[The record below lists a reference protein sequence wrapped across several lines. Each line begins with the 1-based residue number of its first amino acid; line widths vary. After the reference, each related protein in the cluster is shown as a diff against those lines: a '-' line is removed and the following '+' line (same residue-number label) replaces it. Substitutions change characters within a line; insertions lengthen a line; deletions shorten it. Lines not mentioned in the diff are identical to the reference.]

1 MNDAGS
7 VLRMQ
12 QEAAER
18 VKRMQEH
25 SRRLVSEQPS
35 PAPPTAETCE
45 EAPSS
50 SSGLAALFGGDGEQT
65 LIVLLAV
72 LLAKNGAPIELV
84 VALLYIAM

>member
-18 VKRMQEH
+18 VRRMQEH
-25 SRRLVSEQPS
+25 SRRLVREEMPV
-35 PAPPTAETCE
+35 PAALEEPCAEAPPT
-45 EAPSS
+45 
-50 SSGLAALFGGDGEQT
+50 GLAALLQGDGEQT
-65 LIVLLAV
+65 LIVLLAI

>member
-7 VLRMQ
+7 MLRMQ

-18 VKRMQEH
+18 VRRMQEH
-25 SRRLVSEQPS
+25 SRRLVEEGP
-35 PAPPTAETCE
+35 PAPPTEDGCT
-45 EAPSS
+45 EAPPTG
-50 SSGLAALFGGDGEQT
+50 GLAALFQGDGEQT

>member
-1 MNDAGS
+1 MNDVGS
-7 VLRMQ
+7 VMRMQ

-18 VKRMQEH
+18 VQRMQEH
-25 SRRLVSEQPS
+25 SRRLVREQP
-35 PAPPTAETCE
+35 PIPPTEEKRE
-45 EAPSS
+45 EAPTN
-50 SSGLAALFGGDGEQT
+50 SGLAALFQGDGEQT

>member
-25 SRRLVSEQPS
+25 SRRLVSEQP
-35 PAPPTAETCE
+35 PLAPLTEEKRE

-50 SSGLAALFGGDGEQT
+50 GSGLAALFGGDGEQT

>member
-7 VLRMQ
+7 MLRMQ

-18 VKRMQEH
+18 VRRMQEH
-25 SRRLVSEQPS
+25 SRRLVEEGP
-35 PAPPTAETCE
+35 PAPPPTEDGCT
-45 EAPSS
+45 EAPPT
-50 SSGLAALFGGDGEQT
+50 GGIAALFQGDGEQT